1 MLPKTFY
8 LKTQVAF
15 WAGTGPL
22 VASAEPLVAVVA
34 LAWTGGLNLRPQ
46 LGTDYRGPVHGP
58 SHRVQGQLK
67 VKGVLKQ
74 MKDVSPGEWKEE
86 KAAFHNNKEDSGN
99 GGGST

>member
-22 VASAEPLVAVVA
+22 VASAESLVAVVA
-34 LAWTGGLNLRPQ
+34 LAWTGGLNLRSQ

-58 SHRVQGQLK
+58 SHSSG
-67 VKGVLKQ
+67 
-74 MKDVSPGEWKEE
+74 SIEGERGIEADERCEPW
-86 KAAFHNNKEDSGN
+86 
-99 GGGST
+99 